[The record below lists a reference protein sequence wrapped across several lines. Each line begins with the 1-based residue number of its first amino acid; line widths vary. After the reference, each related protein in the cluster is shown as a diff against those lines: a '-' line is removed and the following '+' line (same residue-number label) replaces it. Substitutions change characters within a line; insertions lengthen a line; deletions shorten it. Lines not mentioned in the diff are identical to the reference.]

1 MQKKKKLFSLVFIV
15 TILNLQA
22 QCDADHIVLL
32 SNFEFVPSELVI
44 LPGESVAFINLEGNH
59 DLNGVMN
66 TVTGE
71 SFANPVDFILEATI
85 GDAEGVCMDTL
96 VFDVPGIYNFDSSV
110 NFDALNGMNFTLTV
124 DAFDLNDLLNS
135 MENVFYSA
143 YAFQAYTPGYLTSAG
158 PWTLFVPNEAA
169 IDDIQAYMSLGLF
182 DISSIPDFP
191 EIMQYH
197 IAPGLF
203 MAEDLAD
210 GMSLTSAQGQTL
222 DITEVGGSFYVENA
236 QIVSTNFTAYN
247 GVIHVIDQ
255 CLAPDSLPG
264 ANVMKVIEESPDHQI
279 FEEAIIAANLND
291 ELSFQATIDDSYDG
305 PGPWTVF
312 APTDNAFEV
321 FAASLNMTVDEFID
335 SQYLY
340 EIVTQHIVNGCVDN
354 FNSPNEIDEN
364 CSNGLIDAINTSSIF
379 AGTVATN
386 LDGNPLQFNVLDNG
400 TISVI
405 GLNNTVNITVTD
417 VFTYNGVVH
426 VVDAVLSTEIAPLE
440 GTCGTWTLELANNFG
455 SGWDDSYLYVQVNGE
470 TIDNVTV
477 LQGNSTTFEF
487 AVNQGDLVNLIFDG
501 SAYGKS
507 YTLFDEDNTIIVQ
520 ANGDAN
526 GDIASYNGLTACESP
541 NNSEFYCGDFTVEL
555 YNDMGYGWYYSSL
568 DVYRNGVFESA
579 LEMPIGYGPLI
590 TSISARYND
599 SFDFVVN
606 SLLQFP
612 EEIGGYKIRSQTGV
626 LLVNENY
633 VNQGPQSAS
642 NIVICE
648 SESGL
653 GIEETIEKEARLV
666 KMIDVLGK
674 VQNEHLNG
682 MLLFYVYDNGRIEK
696 RFKQ

>member
-1 MQKKKKLFSLVFIV
+1 MKKFFLSTLFLIS
-15 TILNLQA
+15 ILKIYA

-32 SNFEFVPSELVI
+32 NDFNFVPSELVI
-44 LPGESVAFINLEGNH
+44 LPGESVAFINIQGNH
-59 DLNGVMN
+59 DLNGGVN
-66 TVTGE
+66 SVTGE
-71 SFANPVDFILEATI
+71 SFENPVEFNLEPTI
-85 GDAEGVCMDTL
+85 GSAEGVCMDTL
-96 VFDVPGIYNFDSSV
+96 VFDVPGVYNFDSSV
-110 NFDALNGMNFTLTV
+110 NFDAQSGMSFTLTV

-135 MENVFYSA
+135 MDNVFESA
-143 YAFQAYTPGYLTSAG
+143 YAFQAFTPGYLSSGG
-158 PWTLFVPNEAA
+158 PWTLFVPNAEAVDE
-169 IDDIQAYMSLGLF
+169 IMEYMSLSQF
-182 DISSIPDFP
+182 DMLSIPDFA

-197 IAPGLF
+197 IAPGIF

-247 GVIHVIDQ
+247 GVVHVIDQ

-279 FEEAIIAANLND
+279 FEQAIIAANLND
-291 ELSFQATIDDSYDG
+291 DLSFQATIDNSFDG

-354 FNSPNEIDEN
+354 WNSPIEIDID
-364 CSNGLIDAINTSSIF
+364 CFDGLSNAITSSTIS

-386 LDGNPLQFNVLDNG
+386 LDGNPLQFSVLDNN
-400 TISVI
+400 TVSVI
-405 GLNNTVNITVTD
+405 GLNNTVDITVTD
-417 VFTYNGVVH
+417 LFAYNGVVH
-426 VVDAVLSTEIAPLE
+426 VVDAVLSTKIAPTE
-440 GTCGTWTLELANNFG
+440 GTCGTWRLELVNNFG

-470 TIDNVTV
+470 TIDNVTI

-487 AVNQGDLVNLIFDG
+487 AVNQGDVVNLIYDG
-501 SAYGKS
+501 GAYGHA
-507 YTLFDEDNTIIVQ
+507 YALFDEDNSIIVQ

-526 GDIASYNGLTACESP
+526 GDIASYSGLTACESP

-555 YNDMGYGWYYSSL
+555 YNDMGYGWVYSSL

-590 TSISARYND
+590 TSISARYDD

-612 EEIGGYKIRSQTGV
+612 EEIGGYKIRSLTGGI
-626 LLVNENY
+626 LVNENY
-633 VNQGPQSAS
+633 VNQGPQNAF
-642 NIVICE
+642 NIVMCE

-653 GIEETIEKEARLV
+653 SIEEAIEKEARLV

-682 MLLFYVYDNGRIEK
+682 MLLFYVFDNGRVEK

>member
-1 MQKKKKLFSLVFIV
+1 MQKKKMLFSLVFIL
-15 TILNLQA
+15 TILNTQA
-22 QCDADHIVLL
+22 QCDADHTVLL
-32 SNFEFVPSELVI
+32 NDFNFVPSELII
-44 LPGESVAFINLEGNH
+44 LPGESVAFINIQGNH
-59 DLNGVMN
+59 DLNGGIN
-66 TVTGE
+66 SVTGE
-71 SFANPVDFILEATI
+71 SFGNPVEFNLEPTI
-85 GDAEGVCMDTL
+85 GSAEGVCMDTL
-96 VFDVPGIYNFDSSV
+96 VFDVPGVYNFDSSV
-110 NFDALNGMNFTLTV
+110 NYDAQSGMNFTLTV
-124 DAFDLNDLLNS
+124 DAFDLNDLLDS
-135 MENVFYSA
+135 IENVFESA
-143 YAFQAYTPGYLTSAG
+143 YAFRAFTPSYLSSSG
-158 PWTLFVPNEAA
+158 PWTLFVPNAEAVDE
-169 IDDIQAYMSLGLF
+169 IMDYMSLGQF
-182 DISSIPDFP
+182 DMLNIPDFP
-191 EIMQYH
+191 EIMEYH

-236 QIVSTNFTAYN
+236 QIVSTNFTAFN
-247 GVIHVIDQ
+247 GVVHVIDQ
-255 CLAPDSLPG
+255 CLAPDSMPG

-291 ELSFQATIDDSYDG
+291 DLSFQATIDNSYNG

-321 FAASLNMTVDEFID
+321 FAASLNMTIDELID

-340 EIVTQHIVNGCVDN
+340 DIVTQHIVNGCVDN
-354 FNSPNEIDEN
+354 YNMPTEIDAS
-364 CSNGLIDAINTSSIF
+364 CFDGLSDAITTSTIF

-417 VFTYNGVVH
+417 LFTYNGVIH
-426 VVDAVLSTEIAPLE
+426 VIDAVLSSKIAPLE
-440 GTCGTWTLELANNFG
+440 GTCGTWTLELENNFG

-470 TIDNVTV
+470 TIDNVTI

-487 AVNQGDLVNLIFDG
+487 AVNQGDFVNLIFDG
-501 SAYGKS
+501 SANGKS
-507 YTLFDEDNTIIVQ
+507 YTLYDEANAVIIQ
-520 ANGDAN
+520 ANGNSN
-526 GDIASYNGLTACESP
+526 GDIASYNGLIACKP
-541 NNSEFYCGDFTVEL
+541 ANNSEFYCGDFTVEL

-579 LEMPIGYGPLI
+579 IEMPLGYGPQI

-612 EEIGGYKIRSQTGV
+612 EEIGGYKIRSQTGAV
-626 LLVNENY
+626 LVNENY

-674 VQNEHLNG
+674 VHTEHING
-682 MLLFYVYDNGRIEK
+682 MLLFYVFDNGRVEK